1 MAWII
6 MEMSEN
12 NKLLANCYRANDNIC
27 FYYIQDELAESKKH
41 LFGVLCLK
49 FFFKL
54 TYSAQTTKVKIFF
67 PLPKSFS

>member
-27 FYYIQDELAESKKH
+27 FYYIQEERADSKKTPIGDFQQ
-41 LFGVLCLK
+41 LNCI
-49 FFFKL
+49 
-54 TYSAQTTKVKIFF
+54 YYAS
-67 PLPKSFS
+67 